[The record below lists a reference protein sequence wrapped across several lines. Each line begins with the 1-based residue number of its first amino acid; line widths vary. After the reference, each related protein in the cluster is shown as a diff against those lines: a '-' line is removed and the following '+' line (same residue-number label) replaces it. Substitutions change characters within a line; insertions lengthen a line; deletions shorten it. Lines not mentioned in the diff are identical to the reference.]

1 MSRNSVLLFLSLLV
15 IFLVGLIHLSYP
27 FYGDEAFFLLGAR
40 ELNDGA
46 VLYIDFWD
54 IKQPGIFYFYFFA
67 GELFGFNEIGIHLFE
82 LMNWLI
88 FSIALIWFLNRYI
101 FLESFLFSCY
111 SAVLLVVTYYIFAGA
126 GKLTQVEALVNMPL
140 LGVVIFNT
148 LFLKELKYSWLWLF
162 LSGIFGGIV
171 LFYKLIFL
179 PIICVLWLVTYIRR
193 INKPSEILPQFFLFL
208 LIPFGVIIFWLPFL
222 LISWQKDML
231 SLVYTTFFVIPP
243 EVVKHFGHKPIQHLL
258 DAILNFFPRVFIYL
272 FLSIWCV
279 VKYYKSPFVR
289 DMLLWFLT
297 AFFVVIIQ
305 LTSWVGYQF
314 QLLYTPIIML
324 SSFLL
329 YKLDTKYLKNSFS
342 FLRIIKIE
350 YMKAT
355 ILIIINLPLLLILFY
370 KLSVL
375 EKYNFAIREND
386 RKSYIL
392 ENTDNLKAFKN
403 VQPILPLDGVKGDIF
418 VAGDPLIYHY
428 SDRLQATAYNGWGF
442 EFYYP
447 EQWSILFS
455 QLQSSRPIFIYMDR
469 YNDPFFIENGK
480 QILNWINLEYILF
493 SSNENG
499 RWFKLKQ

>member
-193 INKPSEILPQFFLFL
+193 INKPSEILPQFF
-208 LIPFGVIIFWLPFL
+208 
-222 LISWQKDML
+222 
-231 SLVYTTFFVIPP
+231 
-243 EVVKHFGHKPIQHLL
+243 
-258 DAILNFFPRVFIYL
+258 
-272 FLSIWCV
+272 C
-279 VKYYKSPFVR
+279 
-289 DMLLWFLT
+289 
-297 AFFVVIIQ
+297 
-305 LTSWVGYQF
+305 
-314 QLLYTPIIML
+314 
-324 SSFLL
+324 
-329 YKLDTKYLKNSFS
+329 
-342 FLRIIKIE
+342 
-350 YMKAT
+350 
-355 ILIIINLPLLLILFY
+355 FY
-370 KLSVL
+370 
-375 EKYNFAIREND
+375 
-386 RKSYIL
+386 
-392 ENTDNLKAFKN
+392 
-403 VQPILPLDGVKGDIF
+403 
-418 VAGDPLIYHY
+418 
-428 SDRLQATAYNGWGF
+428 
-442 EFYYP
+442 
-447 EQWSILFS
+447 
-455 QLQSSRPIFIYMDR
+455 
-469 YNDPFFIENGK
+469 
-480 QILNWINLEYILF
+480 
-493 SSNENG
+493 
-499 RWFKLKQ
+499 